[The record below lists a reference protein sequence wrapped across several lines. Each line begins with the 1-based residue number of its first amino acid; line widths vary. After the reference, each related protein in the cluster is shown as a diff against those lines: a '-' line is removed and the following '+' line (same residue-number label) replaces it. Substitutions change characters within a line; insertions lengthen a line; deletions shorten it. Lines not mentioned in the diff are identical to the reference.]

1 MPQVPVVDESEDGV
15 RPLDRVVMVVLVVV
29 GVGGIVDLTLDQPS
43 SWWSAHVLLEL
54 ALVATS
60 ITLASTLW
68 LRWRDVTTELRST
81 RRSLQERE
89 SERQEWQATAE
100 DALRSMRTAVEAQM
114 DRWSLTPT
122 EREIAYLLLQGV
134 GHRQIAERTG
144 RSERTVRQH
153 AVSIYD
159 KSGLD
164 GRAALAGFFL
174 QGLGGGGRRQA

>member
-1 MPQVPVVDESEDGV
+1 MPTSSADRERDSEI
-15 RPLDRVVMVVLVVV
+15 RPLDGVVMVVLVVV
-29 GVGGIVDLTLDQPS
+29 GLGGIVDLILDEPS
-43 SWWSAHVLLEL
+43 SWWSAHVVLEL

-68 LRWRDVTTELRST
+68 LRWRDVSTELRGA

-89 SERQEWQATAE
+89 TERQEWQATAE
-100 DALRSMRTAVEAQM
+100 EALRNMRTAVETQM

-153 AVSIYD
+153 AVSVYD

-174 QGLGGGGRRQA
+174 QGLSGGGSRQS

>member
-1 MPQVPVVDESEDGV
+1 MPESSVPDDRDADV
-15 RPLDRVVMVVLVVV
+15 RPLDRVVMVVLALV
-29 GVGGIVDLTLDQPS
+29 GVGGIVDLLLDEPT
-43 SWWSAHVLLEL
+43 SWLSAHVVLEL

-68 LRWRDVTTELRST
+68 LRWRDVSAELRGA
-81 RRSLQERE
+81 RRSLEARETER
-89 SERQEWQATAE
+89 REWQTTAE
-100 DALRSMRTAVEAQM
+100 DALQSMRTAVEAQM
-114 DRWSLTPT
+114 ERWALTPT
-122 EREIAYLLLQGV
+122 EREIAFLLLQGV

-174 QGLGGGGRRQA
+174 QGLSGGGSRQS

>member
-1 MPQVPVVDESEDGV
+1 MPESPLIDERDTDN
-15 RPLDRVVMVVLVVV
+15 RPYDRVVMVVLALV
-29 GVGGIVDLTLDQPS
+29 GIGGIVDLLLDEPT

-68 LRWRDVTTELRST
+68 LRWRDVSTELRGA
-81 RRSLQERE
+81 RRSLEARE

-100 DALRSMRTAVEAQM
+100 EALQSMRAAVEAQM

-122 EREIAYLLLQGV
+122 EREIAFLLLQGV

-174 QGLGGGGRRQA
+174 QGLSGGKG